1 MGHEQEGGRRV
12 WLECTEGQ
20 MEEQVQQQVMVKSA
34 TERSVGAG
42 SGVASPLMEVMG
54 QCEDISVESVTTSVI
69 HQ

>member
-1 MGHEQEGGRRV
+1 
-12 WLECTEGQ
+12 
-20 MEEQVQQQVMVKSA
+20 MEEQVQQQVMVYSA